1 MARQYG
7 NKTGAYS
14 EPTAAAG
21 APGSWVSTTEVVR
34 QVSLTKWPVTL
45 VGVPFIEAGTYVYA
59 LSSGV
64 SDTLTAGG
72 NFYLANGSAISRT
85 TNSELYGLLGTTYG
99 VGDNVSTFNL
109 PNVSNLGYNY
119 LKTTTTS
126 GAALAA
132 LSGTDVLP
140 SHTHSVYGCNSSYQG
155 PPTNNNGPPRTLV
168 GTSLSPTLEVG
179 HAGSPSGNNGR
190 HRQAKVLIAKTSVLA
205 PVGCVFPV
213 LLPLN
218 TSNFESLVPPDL
230 LIPSGQNINRLAN
243 PILFE
248 YFGTKFGS
256 GDGSTTFTLP
266 DLRGLFL
273 KSYPD
278 SQVDSSGVL
287 PSGYILD
294 GFARHTHVAN
304 LRVANSNQAQ
314 QGGGPNP
321 SAGYMTTPA
330 TGSSSVGGGSENTP
344 ANISVVWVLVKG

>member
-21 APGSWVSTTEVVR
+21 APGSWISTTEVAR

-45 VGVPFIEAGTYVYA
+45 VGVPYIEAGTYVYA

-64 SDTLTAGG
+64 SDTLIDGG
-72 NFYLANGSAISRT
+72 SFYAANGSAISRT
-85 TNSELYGLLGTTYG
+85 QNSELFGLLGTTYG
-99 VGDNVSTFNL
+99 VGDNSTTFNL
-109 PNVSNLGYNY
+109 PNVANLGYNY

-132 LSGTDVLP
+132 LSGTSVLP
-140 SHTHSVYGCNSSYQG
+140 SHTHSVYGCTSSYQG

-168 GTSLSPTLEVG
+168 GTNPSTINVG
-179 HAGSPSGNNGR
+179 FTGSADGNDGR
-190 HRQAKVLIAKTSVLA
+190 HRQAKVLISKTSVLA
-205 PVGCVFPV
+205 PIGCVFPV

-218 TSNFESLVPPDL
+218 TSNFEGLVPPDL
-230 LIPSGQNINRLAN
+230 LIPSGQSISRLGN
-243 PILFE
+243 PLLYS

-273 KSYPD
+273 KGYPD
-278 SQVDSSGVL
+278 AQADASGVL

-294 GFARHTHVAN
+294 GFARHTHRAN
-304 LRVANSNQAQ
+304 VRVADSNQAQ

-321 SAGYMTTPA
+321 SAGFMTTPA
-330 TGSSSVGGGSENTP
+330 TGASSVGAGSENTP